1 MRILILSDIHANLE
15 GLEACLE
22 AAPQHDRVF
31 NLGDVV
37 GYGANPNEV
46 TERARA
52 LGEVFVRGNHDKACS
67 GIMSLEGFNPVA
79 AQAVMWTRERLTPH
93 NLEFLRGLPQGPVTP
108 LENLQCVHGSPR
120 DEDEYVLMRRDAYS
134 ILGHAAAPLI
144 FFGHTHVQGAY
155 WIDDHTESE
164 GAVAPAYA
172 SARNKEQCALAL
184 SPARK
189 YLINPGS
196 IGQPRDGD
204 PRAAFALYD
213 TEASSVTF
221 HRVPYDVARAQK
233 KIMAAGLPSHL
244 AARLAEGR

>member
-1 MRILILSDIHANLE
+1 MRILLLSDIHSNLE
-15 GLEACLE
+15 ALEACLE
-22 AAPQHDRVF
+22 EAPEYDRVF

-79 AQAVMWTRERLTPH
+79 AQAVMWTRERLTPQ
-93 NLEFLRGLPQGPVTP
+93 NFEFLRGLPQGPVAP

-120 DEDEYVLMRRDAYS
+120 DEDEYVLMRRE
-134 ILGHAAAPLI
+134 
-144 FFGHTHVQGAY
+144 AY

-164 GAVAPAYA
+164 GSVAPAYA
-172 SARNKEQCALAL
+172 SSKGKAHCSLPL

-204 PRAAFALYD
+204 PRA
-213 TEASSVTF
+213 
-221 HRVPYDVARAQK
+221 
-233 KIMAAGLPSHL
+233 
-244 AARLAEGR
+244 

>member
-1 MRILILSDIHANLE
+1 
-15 GLEACLE
+15 
-22 AAPQHDRVF
+22 
-31 NLGDVV
+31 
-37 GYGANPNEV
+37 
-46 TERARA
+46 
-52 LGEVFVRGNHDKACS
+52 
-67 GIMSLEGFNPVA
+67 MSLEGFNPVA
-79 AQAVMWTRERLTPH
+79 AQAVIWTQQQLTPQ
-93 NLEFLRGLPQGPVTP
+93 NLEFLRDLPQGPVTP

-120 DEDEYVLMRRDAYS
+120 DEDEYVLMRREAYS
-134 ILGHAAAPLI
+134 ILGQAATPLI

-172 SARNKEQCALAL
+172 SARGKGRCALAL
-184 SPARK
+184 SPTRK

-213 TEASSVTF
+213 TEASSVIF
-221 HRVPYDVARAQK
+221 HRVPYDVVRAQK
-233 KIMAAGLPSHL
+233 KIIAAGLPHHL

>member
-1 MRILILSDIHANLE
+1 VRILILSDIHANLE
-15 GLEACLE
+15 ALEACME
-22 AAPQHDRVF
+22 AAPEHDRVF

-52 LGEVFVRGNHDKACS
+52 LGEVLVRGNHDKACS

-79 AQAVMWTRERLTPH
+79 AQAVIWTQQQLTPQ
-93 NLEFLRGLPQGPVTP
+93 NLEFLRDLPQGPVTP

-120 DEDEYVLMRRDAYS
+120 DEDEYVLMRREAYS
-134 ILGHAAAPLI
+134 ILGQAATPLI

-172 SARNKEQCALAL
+172 SARGKGRCALAL
-184 SPARK
+184 SPTRK

-213 TEASSVTF
+213 TEASSVIF
-221 HRVPYDVARAQK
+221 HRVPYDVVRAQK
-233 KIMAAGLPSHL
+233 KIIAAGLPHHL